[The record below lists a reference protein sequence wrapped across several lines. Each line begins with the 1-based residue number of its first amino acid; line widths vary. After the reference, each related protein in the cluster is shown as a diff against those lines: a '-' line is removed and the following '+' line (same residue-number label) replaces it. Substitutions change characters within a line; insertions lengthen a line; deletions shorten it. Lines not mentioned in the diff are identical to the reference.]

1 MVIGLG
7 VVGSESSMS
16 ELSGIVTRI
25 AAEVTPSQSKSE
37 GKIIA
42 TGKLGEI
49 AKESVQNVSAL
60 IKKHTGE
67 DISNY
72 DVHIQFINTHEGIEG
87 DSASISVAAAV
98 ISALERAEVD
108 LSIAMTGS
116 LSIRGEVLPVGG
128 VTAKIEA
135 AAESGMKKVLI
146 PGANLRDVL
155 IDTKYQDKIEIIPVY
170 TFNDVLMNVIVGQK
184 KKGLIEKLSKFIPT
198 SDKLGLETKVPPAE
212 LEPAKKPPIAPA

>member
-1 MVIGLG
+1 M
-7 VVGSESSMS
+7 
-16 ELSGIVTRI
+16 
-25 AAEVTPSQSKSE
+25 
-37 GKIIA
+37 
-42 TGKLGEI
+42 
-49 AKESVQNVSAL
+49 
-60 IKKHTGE
+60 
-67 DISNY
+67 
-72 DVHIQFINTHEGIEG
+72 HIQFINTHEGIEG